1 MDRVAENKAFQD
13 AVADQ
18 RATQAL
24 LEKVQ
29 VRLAKFYTE
38 GGALVQAK
46 TAHKQP
52 APPVQIVEYKKNG
65 GASPVI

>member
-1 MDRVAENKAFQD
+1 MDRVEENKAFQN

-38 GGALVQAK
+38 GSPALMQGKTALVQAK
-46 TAHKQP
+46 HKQP
-52 APPVQIVEYKKNG
+52 A
-65 GASPVI
+65 

>member
-1 MDRVAENKAFQD
+1 MDRVEENKAFQN

-29 VRLAKFYTE
+29 VRLAKFYTV
-38 GGALVQAK
+38 GGALVQSK
-46 TAHKQP
+46 TALVQSAHK
-52 APPVQIVEYKKNG
+52 
-65 GASPVI
+65 